1 MGESIDRLPQ
11 DVADRKVF
19 WAGSILLA
27 RALEQGKAQAQVN
40 AVDVEVEILRM
51 ESAPTKSNRK
61 D

>member
-1 MGESIDRLPQ
+1 MSEYIDRLPE

-40 AVDVEVEILRM
+40 AVDVEVEILKM
-51 ESAPTKSNRK
+51 ENEKI
-61 D
+61 